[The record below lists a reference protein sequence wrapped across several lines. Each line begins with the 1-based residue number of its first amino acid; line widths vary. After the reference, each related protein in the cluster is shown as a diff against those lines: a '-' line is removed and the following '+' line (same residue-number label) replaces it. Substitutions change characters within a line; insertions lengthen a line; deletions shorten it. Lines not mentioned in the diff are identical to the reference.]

1 MAAQRGTHTRTRQA
15 LMFMSRPAL
24 STLLSPSSLRLD
36 SLDAVT
42 QMSGRRITRRRS
54 SPSLGRSQGQRS
66 RTRTRTRS
74 WRSRKRS
81 RLCHG
86 RRARGRRLGCH
97 REVRDILDY
106 PVQVRHL
113 HLLHQQKLL
122 QGDAIVITVVVVGI
136 LLGHVPVAVAP
147 RHRLGWNSLEI
158 CPLHCARPRLRPR
171 LRRRRLRPQHHPGRQ
186 PPRTRRS
193 ALGRTTRLA
202 RGCSLGTRRRWNWL
216 APPPSGR
223 MSRIA
228 AARPTSAAV
237 WLLVLHDW
245 LQ

>member
-1 MAAQRGTHTRTRQA
+1 MIRIVLHGSTTGHTLTRQA
-15 LMFMSRPAL
+15 PMFMSRPAL

-66 RTRTRTRS
+66 RTRARTRS

-147 RHRLGWNSLEI
+147 RHALAGTPWRSARCTAPGRAFAGAGFGRSITLGGSRHARGDRRSGGRRASRGGAALAPGGGGTGSL
-158 CPLHCARPRLRPR
+158 
-171 LRRRRLRPQHHPGRQ
+171 HHP
-186 PPRTRRS
+186 
-193 ALGRTTRLA
+193 
-202 RGCSLGTRRRWNWL
+202 
-216 APPPSGR
+216 
-223 MSRIA
+223 A
-228 AARPTSAAV
+228 AA
-237 WLLVLHDW
+237 
-245 LQ
+245 